1 MPRAPQVGPSRNWI
15 AVEHVDDFD
24 EEPCFLANQD
34 YTKFFIFGKEIAPS
48 TGAKHYQC
56 YFQLKE
62 KKRLTNLKK
71 IFNDQIHF
79 EAALGSVDENIEYC
93 SKEGQT
99 VMKGSPTRVGERT
112 DLADVVKRL
121 ENGEDLEV
129 LALQPECMD
138 AISRCLNYFRMVSAG
153 IRRTR
158 GIADLR
164 ARMESATLRPWQ
176 SELLSLAADEPHPR
190 HVIWTWDF
198 GGNTGKSFM
207 ADYLVALHGAIVF
220 THGKVSDI
228 AHAYNFE
235 RVVIFDL
242 SRTQADKL
250 DGIFMAIE
258 NFKNG
263 RFFSPKY
270 ESQTKVFS
278 VPHVFVFSNFDPD
291 RSKLSA
297 DRWKV
302 NQLD

>member
-1 MPRAPQVGPSRNWI
+1 
-15 AVEHVDDFD
+15 
-24 EEPCFLANQD
+24 
-34 YTKFFIFGKEIAPS
+34 
-48 TGAKHYQC
+48 
-56 YFQLKE
+56 
-62 KKRLTNLKK
+62 
-71 IFNDQIHF
+71 
-79 EAALGSVDENIEYC
+79 
-93 SKEGQT
+93 
-99 VMKGSPTRVGERT
+99 
-112 DLADVVKRL
+112 
-121 ENGEDLEV
+121 
-129 LALQPECMD
+129 
-138 AISRCLNYFRMVSAG
+138 
-153 IRRTR
+153 
-158 GIADLR
+158 
-164 ARMESATLRPWQ
+164 
-176 SELLSLAADEPHPR
+176 
-190 HVIWTWDF
+190 
-198 GGNTGKSFM
+198 M

-228 AHAYNFE
+228 VYAYNFE